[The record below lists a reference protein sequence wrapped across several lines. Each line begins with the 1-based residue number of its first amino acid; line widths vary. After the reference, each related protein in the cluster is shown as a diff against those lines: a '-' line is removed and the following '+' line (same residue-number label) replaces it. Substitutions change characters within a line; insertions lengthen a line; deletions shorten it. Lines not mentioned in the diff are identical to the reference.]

1 MKKIEVAQKG
11 MKIPK
16 VEFILYCKLDET
28 NLIELNKSLCD
39 EERISLSVPVQ
50 ISEDINLFNS
60 SGEYYNDRC
69 SKTKSDS
76 GTDIL
81 LKDRQKEFVEGNK
94 TICQDDCDFN
104 GYDHDTQKANCS
116 CKVQESSSSI
126 ANIGINSEKLY
137 EKFEDS
143 NKEFSNLG
151 LASCN
156 VFASKENIISNA
168 GFFLVLIIIF
178 LFII

>member
-28 NLIELNKSLCD
+28 NLIELNKSHCD
-39 EERISLSVPVQ
+39 EERISISVPVQ

-81 LKDRQKEFVEGNK
+81 LKD
-94 TICQDDCDFN
+94 
-104 GYDHDTQKANCS
+104 
-116 CKVQESSSSI
+116 
-126 ANIGINSEKLY
+126 
-137 EKFEDS
+137 
-143 NKEFSNLG
+143 
-151 LASCN
+151 
-156 VFASKENIISNA
+156 
-168 GFFLVLIIIF
+168 
-178 LFII
+178 